1 MGNFSP
7 TKKTEAAL
15 QFAVNLANQRT
26 HEYVTCSH
34 IMIGIL
40 DDPNGFT
47 STVLNELD
55 ISPDDIFAEAQ
66 QIIQKFERKEVQ
78 EPNFDKNAN
87 IAIENSIT
95 IAEAFGDEYISAE
108 ILFAG
113 IVRGDSDISQV
124 IRQKGVNYRDI
135 RSTIEKLRAGN
146 KVTTKEPESTFQAL
160 EKYSEDLTKKAAEGK
175 IDPIIGRD
183 VEIRRVMQVLSRKRK
198 NNPVVVGEAG
208 TGKAL
213 TNDTLIPV
221 YGQDEYYLPM
231 GDIQPGMKV
240 IAVDGNPTEVLNVF
254 PQGKRQV
261 YRFMLKDGRSLDCD
275 IEHLWEV
282 KDKRTEKVR
291 VITTR
296 EIVSEGVENFAIP
309 SANAIHWNSNKKQ
322 GFKASFTQGVHILSQ
337 EVAELVKE
345 QEDIE
350 DEKNNSKTRL
360 PEFEAMHVEDR
371 WNMVL
376 GIFGARSINGEYITS
391 VTVHNYETAHY
402 IKRLLLSL
410 GLHSIVEKCN
420 GNCDAQGI
428 ESVWGVSEDVSG
440 WEIFVTGYYR
450 YIDIASIVDMG
461 YEKDMTCI
469 TVDHPE
475 SLYVAGDF
483 IITHNTAIV
492 EGLARRI
499 VAGDVPESLKN
510 KKLLSLDMSAML
522 AGAKF
527 RGDLEERLKAVLDE
541 IKFADGEIIT
551 FIDEI
556 HTIVGAGGEGS
567 DVANMIKPMLARGEL
582 RLVGAT
588 TLDEYRQYIEKDPA
602 LERRFQR
609 VEAKE
614 PSVEDTVGILR
625 GLREMYELHHGVK
638 IQDSALVAA
647 AALSDRYVTNRFLP
661 DKALDLV
668 DEACAKLR
676 IQMDSSPEELDEL
689 ERQVRRMEIEEIA
702 LERETDASSKYRL
715 EKLHEDLANEKEKL
729 HEMKSKWNREKGS
742 IDEIQ
747 KLKEDLDKIRKEAE
761 IAERE
766 GDFQKVSDLQYG
778 VIPELEENI
787 RGLEEKSQQEGV
799 NITDEVTQDVV
810 AEVISSWTG
819 IPAGKMMQGEMEKLA
834 NMENLLS
841 AKVIGQDEAVKS
853 VSNAVR
859 RARSGVADPNRPSG
873 SFLFLGGSGTGK
885 SYLAKNL
892 ARFMFDDEDAMITI
906 DMSEYGE
913 KHSISRLIGAPPG
926 YTGHEEGGQLTEAVR
941 RRPYTVVL
949 FDEVEKAHPEVFNI
963 FLQMLDEGRLTDS
976 RGVVVD
982 FRNTVII
989 MTSNLGALSDGTRE
1003 GYMKEVKK
1011 FFKPEVINRL
1021 DDIIIFNKL
1030 SRDSM
1035 VGIVENELNEL
1046 IRRMA
1051 SKRIEIEVSDE
1062 AKVWLADHGYDPEYG
1077 ARPLRRVIQDNIGDE
1092 LARLLV
1098 NGEIEE
1104 DDRVI
1109 VDVLQGDPEEGT
1121 EDTLVVTNF
1130 I

>member
-1 MGNFSP
+1 MSNFNP
-7 TKKTEAAL
+7 TKKTEESL

-26 HEYVTCSH
+26 HQYVTCSH
-34 IMIGIL
+34 MIIGIL
-40 DDPNGFT
+40 DDPNGLT

-55 ISPDDIFAEAQ
+55 VSPDDVFAEAQ
-66 QIIQKFERKEVQ
+66 QIISRLPREEVN
-78 EPNFDKNAN
+78 EPNFDRNAN
-87 IAIENSIT
+87 IALENSIS
-95 IAEAFGDEYISAE
+95 ISEAFGDEYVSAE

-113 IVRGDSDISQV
+113 IVRGDSDISQT
-124 IRQKGVNYRDI
+124 IREKGVDYRSV
-135 RSTIEKLRAGN
+135 RATIEKLRAGN
-146 KVTTKEPESTFQAL
+146 KVTSKEPESTFQAL

-213 TNDTLIPV
+213 TNDTLLPV
-221 YGQDEYYLPM
+221 YNQDRYYLPM
-231 GDIQPGMKV
+231 GKIQPGMKV
-240 IAVDGNPTEVLNVF
+240 ISVDGTPTEVLNVF
-254 PQGKRQV
+254 PQGKRKV
-261 YRFMLKDGRSLDCD
+261 YRFTVQDGRSVDCD

-282 KDKRTEKVR
+282 KDKRTGKIR
-291 VITTR
+291 VITTG
-296 EIVSEGVENFAIP
+296 EIIDEGIGNFSIP
-309 SANAIHWNSNKKQ
+309 SAGAISWNAHEKR
-322 GFKASFTQGVHILSQ
+322 GFKESFIQGVKILSQ

-345 QEDIE
+345 QENIEPDIQ
-350 DEKNNSKTRL
+350 DNSVDL
-360 PEFEAMHVEDR
+360 PEFESMHVEDR

-410 GLHSIVEKCN
+410 GIHSIVEKCN
-420 GNCDAQGI
+420 GNCDSQGI
-428 ESVWGVSEDVSG
+428 ESIWGVSEDVSG

-450 YIDIASIVDMG
+450 YIDIAAIIDMG
-461 YEKDMTCI
+461 YETEMTCI

-475 SLYVAGDF
+475 ALYVTGDF
-483 IITHNTAIV
+483 IVTHNTAIV

-541 IKFADGEIIT
+541 IKFAEGEIIT

-702 LERETDASSKYRL
+702 LSRETDASSQYRL
-715 EKLHEDLANEKEKL
+715 EKLREDLANEKEKL
-729 HEMKSKWNREKGS
+729 HAMKSKWNREKSS

-747 KLKEDLDKIRKEAE
+747 KLKEDLDKINKESE

-766 GDFQKVSDLQYG
+766 GDFQKVSDLQYS
-778 VIPELEENI
+778 VIPEL
-787 RGLEEKSQQEGV
+787 KSQIQELESKTEAEGIHV
-799 NITDEVTQDVV
+799 TDEVSADIV

-834 NMENLLS
+834 NMEKLLS
-841 AKVIGQDEAVKS
+841 AKVIGQDEAVRS

-859 RARSGVADPNRPSG
+859 RARSGVADPDRPAG
-873 SFLFLGGSGTGK
+873 SFLFLGGSGSGK

-892 ARFMFDDEDAMITI
+892 AKFMFDDEDAMITI

-913 KHSISRLIGAPPG
+913 KHSVSRLIGAPPG

-1030 SRDSM
+1030 TRESM
-1035 VGIVENELNEL
+1035 VGIVENELNDL
-1046 IRRMA
+1046 IKRMK
-1051 SKRIEIEVSDE
+1051 SKRIDIDVSDE

-1092 LARLLV
+1092 LAKLLV

-1109 VDVLQGDPEEGT
+1109 VDVLPGDQEDGT
-1121 EDTLVVTNF
+1121 DDKLVVTNF